1 MSGYADD
8 YNHTG
13 GRRLLWAYEEH
24 DAKLASALAPAI
36 IEGAYRSLISSG
48 WTLAG
53 TNA

>member
-13 GRRLLWAYEEH
+13 SRRLLRAYEEH
-24 DAKLASALAPAI
+24 DAKLASALGLAI
-36 IEGAYRSLISSG
+36 IEGAYRSLISTG